1 MDTNSFIV
9 HVKTGDIYEKIP
21 KDVEKNLI
29 LQIVSQKNRFQNEK
43 KYIVLMKVQLDV
55 KLIKES
61 AGFKSETYSFFV
73 DTVVKIKTEK
83 TQQNNSS
90 KEVLNLKIVWNQL
103 GLKIK

>member
-43 KYIVLMKVQLDV
+43 KYIVLM
-55 KLIKES
+55 
-61 AGFKSETYSFFV
+61 
-73 DTVVKIKTEK
+73 TV
-83 TQQNNSS
+83 
-90 KEVLNLKIVWNQL
+90 
-103 GLKIK
+103 

>member
-1 MDTNSFIV
+1 MDTNSFIA
-9 HVKTGDIYEKIP
+9 HVKTEDIYEKI
-21 KDVEKNLI
+21 VI

>member
-9 HVKTGDIYEKIP
+9 HVKTEDIYEKI
-21 KDVEKNLI
+21 VI

-43 KYIVLMKVQLDV
+43 KYIVLMKVYLDV

>member
-9 HVKTGDIYEKIP
+9 HVKTGDVYEKIP

-43 KYIVLMKVQLDV
+43 KYIVLMTVQLDA
-55 KLIKES
+55 KIMKDF
-61 AGFKSETYSFFV
+61 AGFKSETYSFFI

-83 TQQNNSS
+83 TQQNKSS
-90 KEVLNLKIVWNQL
+90 KEILNLKIVWNQL
-103 GLKIK
+103 GFKIK